1 MIMDFVNHEHKKYKQ
16 YNLKS
21 EIDYKRIRKT
31 DINVLLNKVKIKKA
45 KERKKIFYFTLSL
58 IIPIIC
64 AIAYL

>member
-1 MIMDFVNHEHKKYKQ
+1 MGFINHEHKKYKQ
-16 YNLKS
+16 YNLNS
-21 EIDYKRIRKT
+21 EIDYKSIRKT

-45 KERKKIFYFTLSL
+45 KERKKLFYFTLTL

>member
-1 MIMDFVNHEHKKYKQ
+1 MGFINHEHKKYKQ
-16 YNLKS
+16 YNLNS
-21 EIDYKRIRKT
+21 EIDYKSIRKT

-45 KERKKIFYFTLSL
+45 EERKKIFYFTLSL